1 MTMVIITSGLVTV
14 MPRTGG
20 GYVFTSRITHPL
32 LGWAESWG
40 VIMASLA
47 LIGFV
52 AVLLVSQIRAVGN
65 VLAAA
70 FPSTSAFHG
79 ASTWLTSPA
88 AGFVTGLIV
97 LALAGGIAVL
107 RPRAFFRV
115 LSWTAGIALAAMLL
129 MVIVVPIT
137 VDPGT
142 LAARLPR
149 FAGGATVHS
158 IIRRGSSQA
167 GEVETTRPR
176 GRPGDLVQ
184 RTGRGRPHRAV
195 TSRRGCHAQ
204 AGPSASCSPSQPPAT
219 ARAGRSGGVGAGC
232 RLVSAIRSHPR
243 QDAGS
248 PGSWCAARDG
258 SRS

>member
-1 MTMVIITSGLVTV
+1 MVIITSGLVTV